1 MGDPNTG
8 ELLALRRMG
17 LGARVT
23 TSLTFTAPT
32 LAGDYQ
38 YYLYLM
44 SDSYMGL
51 DQQYKISFT
60 IDKSAHYEEET
71 VLGDDEE
78 FEDV

>member
-1 MGDPNTG
+1 MGDPSTG

-17 LGARVT
+17 LGARMT
-23 TSLTFTAPT
+23 TSLTFSAPT
-32 LAGDYQ
+32 LAGDYT
-38 YYLYLM
+38 YYVYLM

-60 IDKSAHYEEET
+60 IDKSVDNDDET
-71 VLGDDEE
+71 VLGDEEE